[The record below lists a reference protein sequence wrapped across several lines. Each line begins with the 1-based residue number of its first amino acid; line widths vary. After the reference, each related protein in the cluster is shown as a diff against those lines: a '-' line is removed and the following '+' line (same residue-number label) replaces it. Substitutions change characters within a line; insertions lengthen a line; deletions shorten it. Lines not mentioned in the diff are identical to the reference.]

1 MQARMDNG
9 CRGRDWPD
17 VVGRH
22 DVRLRSRGIGFGAG
36 IAAYW
41 LTRHWLI
48 CDRGMQN
55 ARVGGDNCRRRG
67 RDRPDL
73 DGRCDLEIGP
83 RV

>member
-1 MQARMDNG
+1 MDNG
-9 CRGRDWPD
+9 CRGLDRPD

-22 DVRLRSRGIGFGAG
+22 DVRLGSRCIGFGAG

-41 LTRHWLI
+41 LTR
-48 CDRGMQN
+48 MQN

-67 RDRPDL
+67 GDRPDVV
-73 DGRCDLEIGP
+73 GRCDLEIGP